1 MVGRGPNQNAIS
13 REGSKTETSKE
24 DIYASSVSFL
34 LVPFVFAS
42 DLVHLSLSLSIYA
55 SWGLCWKEEV
65 GCETGNCAQYCAAGD
80 PCAAA
85 GEDAS
90 CPCASGKTYH
100 GRGPMQL
107 SWNYNYEPAGRAL
120 GVDLLAEPERITQD
134 LEKDLGIGPRQV
146 DEDGNPIDDDDNK
159 KNKKGKKNKKK

>member
-1 MVGRGPNQNAIS
+1 MGDRPGRCS
-13 REGSKTETSKE
+13 E
-24 DIYASSVSFL
+24 VSFL

-42 DLVHLSLSLSIYA
+42 DIVHLSLSLSIYA

-134 LEKDLGIGPRQV
+134 PDLAFSTAMYFWMSPR
-146 DEDGNPIDDDDNK
+146 GNKVSLLLLAVVLASDLALLLASPRPTR
-159 KNKKGKKNKKK
+159 